1 MKKTQ
6 RRLRAKTTPMRT
18 IIFTFLLIYTVFFVA
33 LFTWAFLNSLKGHIE
48 YNSDRLSLPKDWLFS
63 NYKKAFET
71 LEAGGNSVFKMIFN
85 ALWLTAGTIIIS
97 QACIIMFAYAMA
109 RYNFPLKKTFNT
121 LNFIIIMIPIMGSM
135 PSWMRMLLNL
145 GIYDSPLYLLTQIG
159 GFGTSMIIYRTVFR
173 NVPWDF
179 AEAAY
184 IDGANHWQVFLKLM
198 LPQIKPLLIANSI
211 GIFRGTWNDYMTPL
225 LYLPSYQTLS
235 SGLYV
240 YQIEMARKIN
250 TPVLFAGC
258 FLCAIPP
265 VVMFIVFNKKMME
278 VDLSGGLKG

>member
-1 MKKTQ
+1 MKKQ
-6 RRLRAKTTPMRT
+6 RRLQQKTTPVRVV
-18 IIFTFLLIYTVFFVA
+18 ISTFLMLYAIFFLAMFVW
-33 LFTWAFLNSLKGHIE
+33 TFLNSLKGQLE
-48 YNSDRLSLPKDWLFS
+48 YNKDRLSLPKDWLFS
-63 NYKKAFET
+63 NYKLAMET
-71 LEAGGNSVFKMIFN
+71 LSAGGHSVTDMIFN
-85 ALWLTAGTIIIS
+85 ALWLTVGGIIIS

-109 RYNFPLKKTFNT
+109 RYNFPLKKLFNT
-121 LNFIIIMIPIMGSM
+121 LNIIIIMIPIVGSM
-135 PSWMRMLLNL
+135 PSFMRMLLRL
-145 GIYDSPLYLLTQIG
+145 GIYDSPWYLLTQIG
-159 GFGTSMIIYRTVFR
+159 GFGASMIIYRTVFR

-198 LPQIKPLLIANSI
+198 VPQIKPLLIANSI
-211 GIFRGTWNDYMTPL
+211 NLFRAVWNDYMTPL
-225 LYLPSYQTLS
+225 LYLPSFPTLS

-240 YQIEMARKIN
+240 YEIEMARKIN

-265 VVMFIVFNKKMME
+265 VLMFIFFNKKMME